1 MCSSDLAETGN
12 TAVIAYQEGEARRA
26 FLIGYDR
33 SVPRLRQANRCTGCG
48 QCNPHCP
55 QGIDIPAKL
64 QEIDRFVEALKQE
77 TL

>member
-1 MCSSDLAETGN
+1 M
-12 TAVIAYQEGEARRA
+12 TAV
-26 FLIGYDR
+26 F
-33 SVPRLRQANRCTGCG
+33 PRLRQANRCSGCG